1 MPPLS
6 TKSKS
11 LLIFLMLLAASE
23 FIVRGPVRF
32 LRAADFNEFLF
43 LRCPRFLPGKVS
55 GPRAAESCPHE
66 LAA

>member
-1 MPPLS
+1 
-6 TKSKS
+6 
-11 LLIFLMLLAASE
+11 MLLAASE